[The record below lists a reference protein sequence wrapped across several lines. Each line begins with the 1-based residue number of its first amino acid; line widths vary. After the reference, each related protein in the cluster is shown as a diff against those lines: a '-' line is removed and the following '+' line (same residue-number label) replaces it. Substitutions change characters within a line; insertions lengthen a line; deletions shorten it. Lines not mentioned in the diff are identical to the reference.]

1 MDIQVISEKENLLLK
16 RREVLASIDYQGG
29 STPSKADMQKTLADH
44 FKVNVD
50 NLEIS
55 KIISD
60 VGMPKGK
67 AWIKIWQEKKVP
79 IYSELKKKKEEPKP
93 EAPKPEE
100 KPEVEIK
107 PEEPKVELKKEEPK
121 TEEKKEEKPQEQ
133 PKEQKQE
140 EVKEDKK
147 EGD

>member
-16 RREVLASIDYQGG
+16 RIEVLASIDYQGG

-79 IYSELKKKKEEPKP
+79 IYAELKKEKKKETPKPAEIKKEKTGEEPTEEKPEKKKEE
-93 EAPKPEE
+93 AP
-100 KPEVEIK
+100 
-107 PEEPKVELKKEEPK
+107 KEEPK
-121 TEEKKEEKPQEQ
+121 TE
-133 PKEQKQE
+133 KQE
-140 EVKEDKK
+140 EVKPEEKK
-147 EGD
+147 E